1 MRGKGGEKTV
11 RIIIAGGGTG
21 GHLFPGIAVAEEFQ
35 KRDPQ
40 NRVIFIGTRR
50 GIEHRLLGTLGYEL
64 RLIEVEGLKG
74 RGLKALIKG
83 AWAIPVSMMQSRRI
97 LADFRPDVVL
107 GVGGYAS
114 GPAVMAAYLMGCPTA
129 IAEQNALAGNTNRI
143 LGKFVDRIFLTY
155 EQSKGR
161 FPARKV
167 SVTGNP
173 VRAAFAAS
181 LKESPKTRAFRQIL
195 IFGGSQ
201 GAAAINKTVVAMLPL
216 LQKIKDRVR
225 VVHQTGERD
234 EETVRQAYAK
244 AGMEAEV
251 RPFIVDMVSAYAAS
265 DLIICRAGA
274 TSLAEITV
282 AGKASVLIPF
292 PYAADD
298 HQTENAR
305 AMVEAGAAA
314 MIRESDLTAET
325 LYSLVASLLG
335 DDKKL
340 RGMEEKSKTL
350 GRPDAAASIVDACIK
365 LAAENQHSTG

>member
-1 MRGKGGEKTV
+1 V

>member
-1 MRGKGGEKTV
+1 M

-35 KRDPQ
+35 KRDPE
-40 NRVIFIGTRR
+40 NRVIFIGTQR
-50 GIEHRLLGTLGYEL
+50 GIEYRLLGKLGYEL
-64 RLIEVEGLKG
+64 KLIDVEGLKG
-74 RGLKALIKG
+74 RGWKALIKG
-83 AWAIPVSMMQSRRI
+83 VYAIPNSMWQSRMI
-97 LADFRPDVVL
+97 LRDFRPDVVI

-114 GPAVMAAYLMGCPTA
+114 GPAVIAAWLMNIPTA

-173 VRAAFAAS
+173 VRAAFAARLS
-181 LKESPKTRAFRQIL
+181 EAPKMRAIRQIL
-195 IFGGSQ
+195 VFGGSQ
-201 GAAAINKTVVAMLPL
+201 GAAAINKTAVAMLPM

-234 EETVRQAYAK
+234 CEEVRRAYER

-251 RPFIVDMVSAYAAS
+251 QPFIVDMASAYAAS

-314 MIRESDLTAET
+314 MIRESELSAEA
-325 LYSLVASLLG
+325 LYSLVESLLE

-340 RGMEEKSKTL
+340 RGMEERSKAL
-350 GRPDAAASIVDACIK
+350 GRPDAAARIVDACVR
-365 LAAENQHSTG
+365 LAAEK

>member
-1 MRGKGGEKTV
+1 M

-35 KRDPQ
+35 KRDPE
-40 NRVIFIGTRR
+40 NRVIFIGTQR
-50 GIEHRLLGTLGYEL
+50 GIEYRLLGKLGYEL
-64 RLIEVEGLKG
+64 KLIDVEGLKG
-74 RGLKALIKG
+74 RGWKALIKG
-83 AWAIPVSMMQSRRI
+83 VYAIPNSIWQSRMI
-97 LADFRPDVVL
+97 LRDFQPDVVV

-114 GPAVMAAYLMGCPTA
+114 GPAVIAAWLMNIPTA

-173 VRAAFAAS
+173 VRAAFAARLS
-181 LKESPKTRAFRQIL
+181 EAPKTDAFRQIL

-201 GAAAINKTVVAMLPL
+201 GAVAINKTAVAMLPM

-234 EETVRQAYAK
+234 CEEVRRAYER

-251 RPFIVDMVSAYAAS
+251 QPFIVDMASAYAAS

-314 MIRESDLTAET
+314 MIRESDLTAQT
-325 LYSLVASLLG
+325 LYSLVESLLG

-340 RGMEEKSKTL
+340 RTMEEKSKAL
-350 GRPDAAASIVDACIK
+350 GRPDAAARIVDACIR
-365 LAAENQHSTG
+365 LAAENKQTTG